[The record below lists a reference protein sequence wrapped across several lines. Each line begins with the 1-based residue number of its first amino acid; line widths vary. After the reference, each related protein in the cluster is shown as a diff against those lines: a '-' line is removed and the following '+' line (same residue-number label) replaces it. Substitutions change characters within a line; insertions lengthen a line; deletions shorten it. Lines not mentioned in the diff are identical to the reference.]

1 MDLDDRDI
9 IYRELFRKKQREY
22 LRTVINDEI
31 IDEHRKRPLG
41 QHSEPLER
49 LLLYFRTA
57 PLKNKYVIKHDG
69 ISRKYRIAKLSGE
82 KDAPLKEISQG
93 EYTTP
98 EEAYHEV
105 FLRRVRELLESDS

>member
-1 MDLDDRDI
+1 MELNDRDL

-22 LRTVINDEI
+22 LRTVISDEI
-31 IDEHRKRPLG
+31 IEEHRKRPLG

-57 PLKNKYVIKHDG
+57 PLKNKYVIKRDG
-69 ISRKYRIAKLSGE
+69 ISHKFRIARLSGE
-82 KDAPLKEISQG
+82 QYAPLKEISQV
-93 EYTTP
+93 EYETSN
-98 EEAYHEV
+98 EAYHEV